1 MIVLVASSNDNQTG
15 PTSDKLSSRTTCR
28 RLRTERSKLL
38 LMNVNLMNVNN
49 YSMFLL
55 LKFLLYEVLITIK
68 RVQKKYED
76 IIINDLIS
84 MKENV
89 NINL

>member
-1 MIVLVASSNDNQTG
+1 
-15 PTSDKLSSRTTCR
+15 
-28 RLRTERSKLL
+28 
-38 LMNVNLMNVNN
+38 MNVNN

-68 RVQKKYED
+68 RVQKKYKD

>member
-1 MIVLVASSNDNQTG
+1 
-15 PTSDKLSSRTTCR
+15 
-28 RLRTERSKLL
+28 
-38 LMNVNLMNVNN
+38 
-49 YSMFLL
+49 MFLL

-89 NINL
+89 NINLWANIILFLCINELLKILDTFFYLRNV

>member
-1 MIVLVASSNDNQTG
+1 
-15 PTSDKLSSRTTCR
+15 
-28 RLRTERSKLL
+28 
-38 LMNVNLMNVNN
+38 
-49 YSMFLL
+49 MFLL

-89 NINL
+89 NINLWANIILFLCINELLKILDTFICAMFSK

>member
-1 MIVLVASSNDNQTG
+1 
-15 PTSDKLSSRTTCR
+15 
-28 RLRTERSKLL
+28 
-38 LMNVNLMNVNN
+38 
-49 YSMFLL
+49 MFLL

-68 RVQKKYED
+68 HVQKKYED

>member
-1 MIVLVASSNDNQTG
+1 
-15 PTSDKLSSRTTCR
+15 
-28 RLRTERSKLL
+28 
-38 LMNVNLMNVNN
+38 MNVNN

-84 MKENV
+84 MKENM

>member
-1 MIVLVASSNDNQTG
+1 
-15 PTSDKLSSRTTCR
+15 
-28 RLRTERSKLL
+28 
-38 LMNVNLMNVNN
+38 MNVNN

>member
-1 MIVLVASSNDNQTG
+1 
-15 PTSDKLSSRTTCR
+15 
-28 RLRTERSKLL
+28 
-38 LMNVNLMNVNN
+38 MNVNN

-68 RVQKKYED
+68 RVQKKCKD

>member
-1 MIVLVASSNDNQTG
+1 
-15 PTSDKLSSRTTCR
+15 
-28 RLRTERSKLL
+28 
-38 LMNVNLMNVNN
+38 
-49 YSMFLL
+49 MFLL

-89 NINL
+89 NINLWANIILFFCINELLKILDTFICAMFSK

>member
-1 MIVLVASSNDNQTG
+1 
-15 PTSDKLSSRTTCR
+15 
-28 RLRTERSKLL
+28 
-38 LMNVNLMNVNN
+38 
-49 YSMFLL
+49 MFLL

>member
-1 MIVLVASSNDNQTG
+1 
-15 PTSDKLSSRTTCR
+15 
-28 RLRTERSKLL
+28 
-38 LMNVNLMNVNN
+38 MNANN

>member
-1 MIVLVASSNDNQTG
+1 
-15 PTSDKLSSRTTCR
+15 
-28 RLRTERSKLL
+28 
-38 LMNVNLMNVNN
+38 
-49 YSMFLL
+49 MFLL

-68 RVQKKYED
+68 RVQKKYKD

-89 NINL
+89 NINLWANIILFLCINELLKILDTFICAMFSK

>member
-1 MIVLVASSNDNQTG
+1 
-15 PTSDKLSSRTTCR
+15 
-28 RLRTERSKLL
+28 
-38 LMNVNLMNVNN
+38 MNVNN

-68 RVQKKYED
+68 RVQKKSKD

>member
-1 MIVLVASSNDNQTG
+1 
-15 PTSDKLSSRTTCR
+15 
-28 RLRTERSKLL
+28 
-38 LMNVNLMNVNN
+38 MNVNN

-89 NINL
+89 NINLWANIILFLCINELLKILDTFICAMFSK